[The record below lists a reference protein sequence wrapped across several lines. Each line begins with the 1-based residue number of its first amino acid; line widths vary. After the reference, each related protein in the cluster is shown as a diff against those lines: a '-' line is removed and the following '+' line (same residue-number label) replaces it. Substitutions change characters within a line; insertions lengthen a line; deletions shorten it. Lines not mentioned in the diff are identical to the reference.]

1 MTKEQAQE
9 EYLKLLQQWNDE
21 DDKIVLEAK
30 EQGTWI
36 GGLDGNRE
44 LFAETKKKYIE
55 KIELLKSMVDEES
68 VS

>member
-9 EYLKLLQQWNDE
+9 EFLKLLQQWKEE
-21 DDKIVLEAK
+21 DNKVILEAK

-36 GGLDGNRE
+36 GGLDGDRK

-55 KIELLKSMVDEES
+55 KIELLKSMVDET
-68 VS
+68 